1 MKLGQSLSE
10 EGPLISVAKSFT
22 HFAQGI
28 MKTKEC
34 VVSKQTLDIEIFHF
48 TREEF
53 LYLTFIQICI

>member
-1 MKLGQSLSE
+1 MKLEQSLSE
-10 EGPLISVAKSFT
+10 EGPLTSAAT